1 MFHFIAKYGLLI
13 IFIALKELWTVLEY
27 LNMKEYALSLPN
39 QLEEDVAEGGE
50 NFSAG
55 QRQLICI
62 ARAILRRPKVFLLL
76 FFCAIY
82 FDFLIF
88 FIFFVKKVLVL
99 DEATASVDNETDAL
113 VQQVIRSQFK

>member
-50 NFSAG
+50 NFP
-55 QRQLICI
+55 Q
-62 ARAILRRPKVFLLL
+62 
-76 FFCAIY
+76 
-82 FDFLIF
+82 
-88 FIFFVKKVLVL
+88 
-99 DEATASVDNETDAL
+99 
-113 VQQVIRSQFK
+113 